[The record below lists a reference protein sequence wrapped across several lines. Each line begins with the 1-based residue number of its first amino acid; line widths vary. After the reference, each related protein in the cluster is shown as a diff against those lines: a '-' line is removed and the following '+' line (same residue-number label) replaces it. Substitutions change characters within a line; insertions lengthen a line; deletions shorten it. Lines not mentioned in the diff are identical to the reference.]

1 MLRVLEF
8 DDGARLIV
16 EADDNDAFCFAHGE
30 ALDHRLSRDQLP
42 DGVEAISAASSIRK
56 AGTLLEE
63 QIAGLAALARTAAK
77 SIRPSQIQIEA
88 HVKFAG
94 GAEVIPFLVSAKGE
108 GGLKLTL
115 TWLPDTAGDVES
127 AHEKTP

>member
-1 MLRVLEF
+1 MLRVLQF

-16 EADDNDAFCFAHGE
+16 EADDNDALSFGHDE
-30 ALDHRLSRDQLP
+30 MDQRLYFDQLP
-42 DGVEAISAASSIRK
+42 DGAEPISTASSIRK
-56 AGTLLEE
+56 AGILLEQ
-63 QIAGLAALARTAAK
+63 QIAGLAALARTAART
-77 SIRPSQIQIEA
+77 IRPSQIQIEA

-115 TWLPDTAGDVES
+115 TWLTATAGGLEPV
-127 AHEKTP
+127 HEKTP